1 MSRDGTAIANREGDD
16 LVHPSLTGSGRDVKR
31 PSRGPASLL
40 PGSIA
45 GPVTDV
51 LSTNDQIVVFVTDY
65 YGQYHRPAIEG
76 GVLAS
81 IRERWEDATSWP
93 SHSRRRIPDIISG
106 SEEVESATYCRTPNR
121 STTFGKVYRGD
132 MVFIPAS
139 PGGAGRWL
147 G

>member
-1 MSRDGTAIANREGDD
+1 YCRA
-16 LVHPSLTGSGRDVKR
+16 V
-31 PSRGPASLL
+31 
-40 PGSIA
+40 
-45 GPVTDV
+45 V
-51 LSTNDQIVVFVTDY
+51 LAVVVNDQIVVFVTDY